1 MQELKSTISIRFSF
15 GDISEQYSVSSYP
28 PLGAIWTPN
37 IWFNQWQ
44 WGVGFDWL
52 IPPPKTANARKTWT
66 CNDRIYDGLSFWWVK
81 YKSVSVEKK
90 KVESASCEN
99 GKRWGRPTI
108 LGIDYKLARVLYYVF
123 VRHTHTHTTNTILPI
138 LPLSSLTLPLTV
150 SLSSIIIFWFVST
163 DRFRENNY
171 DLPQEESRMFREHQK
186 LRKK

>member
-15 GDISEQYSVSSYP
+15 DDISEQYSVSSYP

-123 VRHTHTHTTNTILPI
+123 VRHTHTHYEHYSPYTPSIL
-138 LPLSSLTLPLTV
+138 SNSTSHCLTELYNNLLICFNWQIQREQLRLATKRV
-150 SLSSIIIFWFVST
+150 SDV
-163 DRFRENNY
+163 
-171 DLPQEESRMFREHQK
+171 
-186 LRKK
+186 